1 LFPLHSRFQEEPNNT
16 HIAAVLRHAAEQIDH
31 EFSVLQL
38 RILPGGERTAHAS
51 RES

>member
-1 LFPLHSRFQEEPNNT
+1 MLKRTALEMP
-16 HIAAVLRHAAEQIDH
+16 HIAAVLLHAAEQIDH